1 MDEKTLRIDISFGTV
16 VKTILFLIL
25 LLVLFILRDLVLVV
39 LMAIV
44 VASGIEPG
52 AQWFIRYRFPRV
64 LAVLIVYILIFV
76 AFAGLVLFFIPP
88 LVDEV
93 KILADQL
100 PQSITSAEIVTQAT
114 NSVGNFADDIFLGG
128 VGTQIVDSLAIG
140 DALKSVATFA
150 DQYKGGFFKVASA
163 IFGGTLSFVLIVV
176 ISFYLSMQDKGIE
189 KFLRI
194 IMPPE
199 HEDYVISLW
208 NRSQIKIALWVKGQ
222 LVLAFFVGI
231 LVYLSLSVFG
241 IKYAFILAV
250 LAAALELIPIFGPI
264 LAAIPA
270 LIIAFLDGG
279 TGSFFVVAI
288 LYIVIQQFEN
298 QLLFPLVVRQVVGVP
313 PIIAIISLV
322 AGGTLAGFLGMILSV
337 PLMATVLEFLDD
349 LDKKKKRVHLN

>member
-1 MDEKTLRIDISFGTV
+1 L
-16 VKTILFLIL
+16 
-25 LLVLFILRDLVLVV
+25 LRDLVLVV

-52 AQWFIRYRFPRV
+52 ARWFIHYRVPRV
-64 LAVLIVYILIFV
+64 LAVIIMYLLIFA

-88 LVDEV
+88 FIDELRL
-93 KILADQL
+93 LATSL
-100 PQSITSAEIVTQAT
+100 PSTLTSADIINQAT
-114 NSVGNFADDIFLGG
+114 TSAGTFADNILPGEIG
-128 VGTQIVDSLAIG
+128 ARIIDSLAIG
-140 DALKSVATFA
+140 DALQSVATFA
-150 DQYKGGFFKVASA
+150 DQYRGGFFNVASA
-163 IFGGTLSFVLIVV
+163 IFGGTLSFILIVV
-176 ISFYLSMQDKGIE
+176 ISFYLSMQDRGIE

-194 IMPPE
+194 IVPPVQ
-199 HEDYVISLW
+199 EDYVISLW

-222 LVLAFFVGI
+222 LILAFFVGI
-231 LVYLSLSVFG
+231 LVYLSLSIFG

-270 LIIAFLDGG
+270 LIIAYLNGG

-322 AGGTLAGFLGMILSV
+322 AGGTLAGFLGMILAV
-337 PLMATVLEFLDD
+337 PLMAAALEFLDD
-349 LDKKKKRVHLN
+349 IDKKKKRVQGTHAQAF